1 MARGRVESLDTAA
14 ARVPDGAMVYL
25 GGAVLRDKPV
35 AFCRT
40 LVARGARG
48 LDVVA
53 FTGSVDVELLL
64 AGQAVDTVRSAYVG
78 LGEHGLAPRF
88 RAGARDGSFTDLEYS
103 EWTLLLGLRA
113 AATGAP
119 FLPTRAEIPSRL
131 ALQLGMRNVRDPY
144 RGGEYLA
151 VPPLVPDVAVLHAW
165 RASESGDVQFSSPPE
180 HLWDVDVLAARA
192 AKATVV
198 TVEEIVPDVA
208 IADTLERTRLF
219 SFDVDAIVVE
229 PAGAWPTATPP
240 LREADHE
247 ALAKYAASEG
257 DVSILDE
264 GAPR

>member
-1 MARGRVESLDTAA
+1 MARSRVEGLDTAA
-14 ARVPDGAMVYL
+14 ARVLHGAMVYL

-35 AFCRT
+35 AFCRA
-40 LVARGARG
+40 LVARAARG

-53 FTGSVDVELLL
+53 FTGSVDVEVLL

-78 LGEHGLAPRF
+78 LAEHGLAPRF

-119 FLPTRAEIPSRL
+119 FLPTRAASASGL
-131 ALQLGMRNVRDPY
+131 ARRLGMRSVRDPY
-144 RGGEYLA
+144 GGDEYLA
-151 VPPLVPDVAVLHAW
+151 VPPLVPDVTVLHAW

-180 HLWDVDVLAARA
+180 HLWDVDVVAARA
-192 AKATVV
+192 ARTTIV
-198 TVEEIVPDVA
+198 TVEEIVPENA
-208 IADTLERTRLF
+208 IAATLERTRLF
-219 SFDVDAIVVE
+219 SFDVDAVVLA
-229 PAGAWPTATPP
+229 PGGAWPTATPP

-247 ALAKYAASEG
+247 ALATYAASGG

-264 GAPR
+264 GARR